1 MNGAGREGAGNG
13 ARSHKWPFRAG
24 RRFKTSLGK
33 SGTGGVS
40 SDTSLR
46 RVPPTVDDA
55 AAFVARREAAAKRA
69 ENGSPPSPASVL
81 HRIELRRFAGPVA
94 YLDQISHLRIAH
106 VTDQHVGRVT
116 PMEVQRTAVAM
127 INAEKPDLVLL
138 TGDFVC
144 HSQLYLDELT
154 ELVRGFQAPAIA
166 VLGNHDHWSGADEVQ
181 HALERGGVEVLRNRH
196 TTVTLRHERLQVV
209 GLDDAYT
216 GHARRDEAVKGLRRD
231 LPSIGLSHIAEEA
244 DGLWRHGVPLVLSGH
259 THGGQVTLA
268 RLHELAV
275 GMIGGHKY
283 VHGLY
288 GSRRGVLAE
297 EFAPKGTPRNGSSSH
312 AQGAVYVGAG
322 IGAAV
327 VPLRLGDRG
336 KREVTIFELGCE
348 PGDFVEHHS
357 EQAPMRGRKPT
368 KALMAKRAAAV
379 IRKRLLRER
388 KRGRH
393 SA

>member
-1 MNGAGREGAGNG
+1 M
-13 ARSHKWPFRAG
+13 
-24 RRFKTSLGK
+24 
-33 SGTGGVS
+33 
-40 SDTSLR
+40 
-46 RVPPTVDDA
+46 
-55 AAFVARREAAAKRA
+55 
-69 ENGSPPSPASVL
+69 L

-94 YLDQISHLRIAH
+94 YLEQISHLRIAH
-106 VTDQHVGRVT
+106 LTDQHVGRVT

-127 INAEKPDLVLL
+127 TNAEKPDLVLL

-154 ELVRGFQAPAIA
+154 ELVRGFEAPAIA

-196 TTVTLRHERLQVV
+196 TTITLRHERLQVV

-216 GHARRDEAVKGLRRD
+216 GHARRDEAVKGLRHD

-268 RLHELAV
+268 RLHELAL
-275 GMIGGHKY
+275 GMIAGHKY

-288 GSRRGVLAE
+288 GSRRGSAR
-297 EFAPKGTPRNGSSSH
+297 AGGSNGKTR
-312 AQGAVYVGAG
+312 ADGPEGAVYVGAG

-336 KREVTIFELGCE
+336 RREVTVFELGCE

-357 EQAPMRGRKPT
+357 EQEALRGRKPT

-379 IRKRLLRER
+379 IRKRLSRER
-388 KRGRH
+388 KRLRAG
-393 SA
+393 